1 MTDYEQ
7 TYNSYQIDVPEF
19 FNFTTDVFEKWARDP
34 QRVAVVIAD
43 AKGEKFQQFTFAQ
56 LSSMANQFAQSLL
69 RQGCK
74 KSDRVIVILPKIH
87 QWYVALLAM
96 FKLGIIPV
104 PTTSQSTS
112 RDILYRIEKADA
124 IGVITDLQNAPK
136 IDDIAEQCPSLKFK
150 YLVCD
155 DKKDFSKEKSNNWL
169 SFHQSLTREKSQF
182 TAPYKTR
189 STDPLLIY
197 FTSGTVSY
205 PKMVL
210 HTQEYA
216 IAHEVT
222 SRFWHDLHPEDLHWT
237 MSDTGWAKAAW
248 GCLFGQ
254 WKMGARI
261 FLHNSPRF
269 DPKITLK
276 LLETAC
282 VTTFCAPP
290 TVYRIFAQEDLSRYN
305 FKTLRHCTSA
315 GEPLNPEVIKT
326 WKEATS
332 LTIHDGYG
340 QTETVNVVANYR
352 CLPYKQGSMGKP
364 APGFKLAVI
373 DAEGNELPTD
383 KEGMLAIRC
392 RPNRPAGLFS
402 CYYKDE
408 ETTKGAF
415 IGDWY
420 LTGDKAKVDDDGYFW
435 FIARN
440 DDVII
445 TSGYRIGPFEVESVL
460 LEHPAVM
467 ESAVVASPDPVRGEI
482 VKAFIILSAGYEPC
496 PKLIKEL
503 QQHVRK
509 LTAPYKYPRKIE
521 FVEELPKTISG
532 KIRRGELRDK
542 EWQNHSAR
550 Q

>member
-1 MTDYEQ
+1 MTNYEQ
-7 TYNSYQIDVPEF
+7 TYNRYRIDVPEF
-19 FNFTTDVFEKWARDP
+19 FNFTTDVVERWAQDP

-43 AKGEKFQQFTFAQ
+43 AHGEEFQQFTFAQ
-56 LSSMANQFAQSLL
+56 LSAMANQFAQSLL
-69 RQGCK
+69 RQGCN
-74 KSDRVIVILPKIH
+74 KSERVIVILPRIH
-87 QWYVALLAM
+87 EWYVALLAM
-96 FKLGIIPV
+96 FKVGIIPV

-112 RDILYRIEKADA
+112 RDILYRIDQADA
-124 IGVITDLQNAPK
+124 VGVITDLENAPK
-136 IDDIAEQCPSLKFK
+136 IDEIAEKCRSLKFK
-150 YLVCD
+150 FLVCD
-155 DKKDFSKEKSNNWL
+155 DKKDLRKEKSDHWI
-169 SFHQSLTREKSQF
+169 SFHQSLAKEKSRF
-182 TAPYKTR
+182 AAPDKTR
-189 STDPLLIY
+189 SSDPLLIY

-254 WKMGARI
+254 WNIGARI

-269 DPKITLK
+269 EPKVTLK
-276 LLETAC
+276 LLENAGI
-282 VTTFCAPP
+282 TTFCAPP
-290 TVYRIFAQEDLSRYN
+290 TVYRMFAQEDLSRYH

-340 QTETVNVVANYR
+340 QTETVNVIANYR
-352 CLPYKQGSMGKP
+352 CLPYKPGSMGKP
-364 APGFKLAVI
+364 APGFKIAVV
-373 DAEGNELPTD
+373 DAQDNELPTG

-408 ETTKGAF
+408 KTTESVF
-415 IGDWY
+415 TGDWY

-435 FIARN
+435 FIARS

-467 ESAVVASPDPVRGEI
+467 ESAVVASPDPVRGEV
-482 VKAFIILSAGYEPC
+482 VKAFVRLSAGYEPSQQ
-496 PKLIKEL
+496 LIKQL

-532 KIRRGELRDK
+532 KIRRGELREK
-542 EWQNHSAR
+542 EWKNHSA
-550 Q
+550 